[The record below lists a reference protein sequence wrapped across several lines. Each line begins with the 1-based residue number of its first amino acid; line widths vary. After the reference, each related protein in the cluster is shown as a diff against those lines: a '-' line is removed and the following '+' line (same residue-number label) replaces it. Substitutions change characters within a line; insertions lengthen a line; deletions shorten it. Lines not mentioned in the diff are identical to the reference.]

1 MEDTFF
7 QARDPAKTS
16 FSPFAGEPA
25 LHQPRTS
32 NQHGKQLTNLLRG
45 KLGDFD
51 GFNHSL
57 GLDISR
63 SSSAPP
69 NQHHQANTSRFGHF
83 GTGLD
88 SQMSPSDPRS
98 DTTDLLFGRSSNNE
112 SDTGDLAFSSGQH
125 DLRTAHPSQQS
136 VYSPGLSWQ
145 LWSSTSST
153 STGLTSVDEVVK
165 SPGLGFGGSSDIKG
179 ISSSSSSAV
188 IDPASLWRQDIRSP
202 EMPRSETH
210 SPLLLQRKGFDSHIT
225 NTTLGSSAAG
235 ARSAASVPTSPLFG
249 AHSSDHLNHIW
260 APSVSSPA
268 TAEFPRSPSPLFN
281 LQPLQQQHQSHS
293 SLLYQSM
300 APTPSMRSPLSA
312 SSTLRNEIS
321 DSLDLDEPWRQHP
334 SNTESE
340 LDYALASDDFD
351 DRTSQLK
358 SVLNAAL
365 YVGEDE
371 RVSSAINARS
381 PLFPA
386 KFAPPQRSSST
397 PPTQGHPLAHSRYP
411 PGFTLDGGNE
421 ASQVELELGMQNL
434 HFESTDDDLA
444 LQQANLRRQQFHLS
458 QQQLKLQQMQL
469 QQQQQQYQQQ
479 HFQQLQHHQLHGS
492 HTPVTAYSPYFDSQN
507 MLKDPRVIN
516 PQFGYDFT
524 SMPGQHEPHPNRD
537 HLTAAQKDFQSMLA
551 GHDEASLGF
560 RANDLAYDP
569 RHMHNA
575 ALGSSPEYRK
585 AALMQLH
592 HYHQQ
597 QQQYGLYSPNGG
609 PSEPLSSPTGLEFS
623 GSGLRSPDLNHSD
636 ARAVAAARATH
647 AAAEKKLRL
656 QSQQIMMQQQQ
667 LLMLRQQQQHQQ
679 QHPNHQQPL
688 QQAQQQQQQQHQN
701 HHSQS
706 PKHGHPKQGRSKH
719 SNSHQGSRSQ
729 VSSPKHQHAS
739 QHKTGH
745 DTKSGYDSDHQGSVR
760 NGGAH
765 RSQQQQQQADEAK
778 DAENDAGHGARSPLL
793 EEFRNNKNNKKY
805 ELQDIAGSVVEFSGD
820 QHGSRF
826 IQQKLETASEEE
838 KAMVFDEILP
848 QALQLMTDV
857 FGNYVIQ
864 KFFEHGAQEHKAV
877 LARQMEGHVLSLTLQ
892 MYGCRVVQKGL
903 EYVQSDQQAQL
914 VKELEGHV
922 LRCVKDQ
929 NGNHVIQKAIE
940 CVPAEHIQFIMSAFT
955 GQVYTLAT
963 HPYGC
968 RVIQRMFEHCEDTKT
983 PLMDEL
989 HRYIPNLVQDQYGN
1003 YVIQHILERGKL
1015 TEKSLV
1021 VSKVMGQVL
1030 QLSKHKFASNVVEKC
1045 VAYGSSL
1052 DRQKLIEEVITAKPD
1067 GTSPL
1072 ALMMKDQFANYVVQ
1086 KMLDVVD
1093 GEQRDVLVAKIKPH
1107 LQPLKKYTYGK
1118 HLITKV
1124 EKLMALQASRSA
1136 LDEFIASPAPSNG
1149 TLTPAPGSPAITPAA
1164 TTNIATGI

>member
-7 QARDPAKTS
+7 QGARDPAKNS
-16 FSPFAGEPA
+16 FAFAGDA
-25 LHQPRTS
+25 GLHQPRTS

-45 KLGDFD
+45 KVGDFD

-83 GTGLD
+83 GPGLD
-88 SQMSPSDPRS
+88 SQMPPSDPRADTS
-98 DTTDLLFGRSSNNE
+98 DYLFGRSSNFDN
-112 SDTGDLAFSSGQH
+112 DTDNLPFSSGQH
-125 DLRTAHPSQQS
+125 DLRTTQPSQQS

-145 LWSSTSST
+145 LWSSASST
-153 STGLTSVDEVVK
+153 STGLTGTDDGVK

-179 ISSSSSSAV
+179 PSSSSSSATM
-188 IDPASLWRQDIRSP
+188 DPSLLWRQDIRSP
-202 EMPRSETH
+202 EIPRSETH
-210 SPLLLQRKGFDSHIT
+210 SPLLLQRKGFDTHIT
-225 NTTLGSSAAG
+225 STTIGSSAAG

-300 APTPSMRSPLSA
+300 TPTPSMRSPLSA

-321 DSLDLDEPWRQHP
+321 DSLELDEPWRHHQ
-334 SNTESE
+334 SSTQSE
-340 LDYALASDDFD
+340 LDYGLASDDFD
-351 DRTSQLK
+351 DRSSQLK

-365 YVGEDE
+365 DVGEDE
-371 RVSSAINARS
+371 RMSSAINARS
-381 PLFPA
+381 PLFSG

-397 PPTQGHPLAHSRYP
+397 PPTQGHPLAHNRYP
-411 PGFTLDGGNE
+411 PGFSVDGGNE
-421 ASQVELELGMQNL
+421 SSQADLEFGMQSM
-434 HFESTDDDLA
+434 HFGSSDDDLA
-444 LQQANLRRQQFHLS
+444 VQQASLRRQQFHLN

-469 QQQQQQYQQQ
+469 QQQQQQYQHQ
-479 HFQQLQHHQLHGS
+479 HFQQLQHQLHGS
-492 HTPVTAYSPYFDSQN
+492 HTPVTAYSPYFDSQT
-507 MLKDPRVIN
+507 MIKDPRLVN
-516 PQFGYDFT
+516 PQFGYDFAP
-524 SMPGQHEPHPNRD
+524 MPGQLELHENRD
-537 HLTAAQKDFQSMLA
+537 HLTAAQKDLHSMLA

-569 RHMHNA
+569 RHMHNV

-592 HYHQQ
+592 HHQQQ

-609 PSEPLSSPTGLEFS
+609 SSEPLSSPTGLDYS
-623 GSGLRSPDLNHSD
+623 GNGLRGTEPNHSD
-636 ARAVAAARATH
+636 ARAAAAVRATH

-667 LLMLRQQQQHQQ
+667 LLMMR
-679 QHPNHQQPL
+679 
-688 QQAQQQQQQQHQN
+688 QQQQHQN
-701 HHSQS
+701 HHQPLQQLQQQQQHQS
-706 PKHGHPKQGRSKH
+706 HHPHGQKQGHSKQGRSKH
-719 SNSHQGSRSQ
+719 SNSHQGNRSQ

-745 DTKSGYDSDHQGSVR
+745 DAKSGYDSDHQGSVR

-778 DAENDAGHGARSPLL
+778 DAENDGGHGVRSPLL

-838 KAMVFDEILP
+838 KAMVFDEILS

-903 EYVQSDQQAQL
+903 EHVQSDQQALL

-1003 YVIQHILERGKL
+1003 YVIQHILERGKPA
-1015 TEKSLV
+1015 EKSLV
-1021 VSKVMGQVL
+1021 VSKVIGQVL

-1052 DRQKLIEEVITAKPD
+1052 DRQKLIEEVITTKPD

-1136 LDEFIASPAPSNG
+1136 LDEFIASPAPSIG
-1149 TLTPAPGSPAITPAA
+1149 TMTPAPGSPMITPAA
-1164 TTNIATGI
+1164 MTTTATGV